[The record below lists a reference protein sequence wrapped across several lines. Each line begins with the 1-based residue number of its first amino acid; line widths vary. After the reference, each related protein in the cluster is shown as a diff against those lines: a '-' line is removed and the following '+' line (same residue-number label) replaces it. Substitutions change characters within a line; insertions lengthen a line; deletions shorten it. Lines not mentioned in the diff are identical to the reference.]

1 MPATKKSAPSAPPR
15 RAQLKIQFHGC
26 KAWPTR
32 GTWVVPLTARPQKG
46 KKLQGFLADL
56 EAASAGALSAHMAVQ
71 DFYASSAKNGDA
83 GENSGGSKMCEI
95 FLASPKL
102 PPRIV
107 LLDVGAAAELDA
119 AACERL
125 GARVLAQAKK
135 TAEPLQLWL
144 GELHSSALADAE
156 LAARAALGAQLAHY
170 RFTRYKTK
178 ASHAPDWQLSAL
190 HVHSAAQAQSAF
202 VRFAALA
209 EGVGFARDLVNEPAN
224 VLSPP
229 VFAQKVRAALKPLG
243 VQVSL
248 FGEKPMRSLKMRALL
263 GVGQGSAQE
272 SHMVVMRWR
281 GAGARNKKP
290 LVFVGKGVCFDT
302 GGISLKP
309 PGGMEDMKGDMG
321 GAAAVSGLIYALA
334 RRKAPVDAIGLI
346 GLVEN
351 MPDGKAQRPGDIV
364 TSMSGQTIEILNT
377 DAEGRLVLADLLW
390 YAQKTYRPALMI
402 DLATL
407 TGAIIIALGQEY
419 AGLFSNNDELAERLV
434 AAGKSENEPVWR
446 MPLCKNFDKMMDSK
460 NADMKN
466 IGGGRSAG
474 SATAAQFLQRFTN
487 KVPWAHLDIAG
498 VAMGAPQTATNKSWG
513 SGFGVKLLDGFVR
526 DYYEPK

>member
-1 MPATKKSAPSAPPR
+1 MPESKKTAPK
-15 RAQLKIQFHGC
+15 AQLKIQFHGC
-26 KAWPTR
+26 KTWPTR
-32 GTWVVPLTARPQKG
+32 GTWIVPLTARPQKG
-46 KKLQGFLADL
+46 KKLQGFLAEL

-71 DFYASSAKNGDA
+71 DFYADSSAKNSSADGA
-83 GENSGGSKMCEI
+83 GGESAGGGKMCEI

-107 LLDVGAAAELDA
+107 LMDIGAAELDA

-125 GARVLAQAKK
+125 GARVLALAKK

-144 GELHSSALADAE
+144 GELRSSSVTDAE

-170 RFTRYKTK
+170 RFTRHKTK
-178 ASHAPDWQLSAL
+178 ASHASGWQPSAL
-190 HVHSAAQAQSAF
+190 HVHSAAQAQNAF

-209 EGVGFARDLVNEPAN
+209 EGVALARDLVNEPAN

-229 VFAQKVRAALKPLG
+229 AFAQKVRAALKPLG

-248 FGEKPMRSLKMRALL
+248 FGEKPMRSLKMQALL

-364 TSMSGQTIEILNT
+364 TSMSGQTIEVLNT

-434 AAGKSENEPVWR
+434 AAGKRENEPVWR

-474 SATAAQFLQRFTN
+474 SSTAAQFLQRFTN

-526 DYYEPK
+526 DNYEPK